1 MADIKTTWLGVWQHT
16 PDVPDAQEAG
26 TEDHLSL
33 HNIMRCVGELSGS
46 V

>member
-26 TEDHLSL
+26 TGGSL
-33 HNIMRCVGELSGS
+33 EPT
-46 V
+46 